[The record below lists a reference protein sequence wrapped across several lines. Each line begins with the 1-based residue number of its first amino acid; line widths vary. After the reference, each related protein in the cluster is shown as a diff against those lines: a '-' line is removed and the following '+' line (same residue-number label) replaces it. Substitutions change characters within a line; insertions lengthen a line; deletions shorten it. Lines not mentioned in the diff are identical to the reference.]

1 MCLFI
6 FVYSLTYKNVSINH
20 MLIRVCQYKIIKTFC
35 LYSSVHCITE
45 AREGCCADIY
55 VMENFSVLITF
66 YVNYQIVCKATD
78 KNSNNVNDT

>member
-1 MCLFI
+1 M
-6 FVYSLTYKNVSINH
+6 
-20 MLIRVCQYKIIKTFC
+20 VCQYKIKTFC
-35 LYSSVHCITE
+35 LYFSVHCITE

-66 YVNYQIVCKATD
+66 YVQIVCKATD